1 MDSVT
6 VRMPT
11 LQWGAAAAPLP
22 GQTESGD
29 RFVVEPF
36 SDGTLV
42 AVVDALGHGRRASQI
57 AAQVIDTLVRY
68 AGDNVTALIQRC
80 HQMLR
85 ERHGA
90 TMSMASFDWRSHRL
104 TWLGIGN
111 VAGVLV
117 PHAFQADAPVRR
129 LLVRGG
135 VVGLDLPDLHPTTVA
150 LAPGDTLII
159 ATDGIHEEFADE
171 LPGDLTPQPLA
182 EHIFAHYAKTT
193 DDSLVLVARYCVN
206 TNELEH

>member
-1 MDSVT
+1 MGSVT
-6 VRMPT
+6 VRLPT
-11 LQWGAAAAPLP
+11 LEWGAAGAPLP

-57 AAQVIDTLVRY
+57 AAQAIDTLVRY
-68 AGDNVTALIQRC
+68 ASDNVTALIQRC

-90 TMSMASFDWRSHRL
+90 TMSLASFDWRSHRL

-135 VVGLDLPDLHPTTVA
+135 VVGLDLPDLHPTTVT

-159 ATDGIHEEFADE
+159 ATDGIHEGFADE
-171 LPGDLTPQPLA
+171 LPVDLTPQPLA

-193 DDSLVLVARYCVN
+193 DDALVLVARYCV
-206 TNELEH
+206 TANELAN